1 MSHGSEDF
9 SVPSLT
15 AAGLLLGT
23 CWALGLL
30 SHPAPGPSLFSSS
43 PGRVS
48 HGRAFWRQMT
58 QSHSLQGC
66 GDSIPARRKLRLR
79 VDWWNP
85 GTPRGHLLETG
96 SPPCLLGAFLGL
108 TVCGRPHGLI
118 PDARKRFD
126 EVMPLL
132 TRELTASSI
141 LSPAYRSQVSKE
153 AKRVTSPS
161 FPVPSQP
168 VSDSPDATS
177 LSVFCPQ
184 AGAGPPRLS
193 ACRPAP
199 ESNFSLPHW
208 PPLLSSCSE
217 LPPWKAPV
225 LHLAG
230 HLPIRL

>member
-1 MSHGSEDF
+1 MCLIPSGLLTQSPEAVFIPLILGTMDGCSPPVHHMCPAPGGHPPGTFSEKGN
-9 SVPSLT
+9 SWCLLSKLHRRGRPPGWNWPLT

-96 SPPCLLGAFLGL
+96 SPPCLL
-108 TVCGRPHGLI
+108 
-118 PDARKRFD
+118 
-126 EVMPLL
+126 
-132 TRELTASSI
+132 
-141 LSPAYRSQVSKE
+141 
-153 AKRVTSPS
+153 
-161 FPVPSQP
+161 
-168 VSDSPDATS
+168 
-177 LSVFCPQ
+177 
-184 AGAGPPRLS
+184 
-193 ACRPAP
+193 
-199 ESNFSLPHW
+199 
-208 PPLLSSCSE
+208 
-217 LPPWKAPV
+217 
-225 LHLAG
+225 
-230 HLPIRL
+230 